1 MAKII
6 ECHKVNPSSDCDH
19 VVRGRD
25 EEEVLLNAAA
35 HAREHGLDATP
46 ELIEQVRS
54 HIEDEPE
61 RA

>member
-25 EEEVLLNAAA
+25 DNELMANAQA
-35 HAREHGLDATP
+35 HAREHGLEPTP
-46 ELIEQVRS
+46 ELMEQVRS
-54 HIEDEPE
+54 FIEEEPE

>member
-19 VVRGRD
+19 IVRGRD
-25 EEEVLLNAAA
+25 EEEVLRNAAA
-35 HAREHGLDATP
+35 HARDHGLEATP
-46 ELIEQVRS
+46 ELMEQVRS
-54 HIEDEPE
+54 HIDDEPQ

>member
-19 VVRGRD
+19 VVRGSDD
-25 EEEVLLNAAA
+25 EDVMRNAAE
-35 HAREHGLDATP
+35 HAREHGLEATP
-46 ELIEQVRS
+46 ELMEQVRS

-61 RA
+61 RT